1 MDNIPVKLFFS
12 PTQKDKKADLIIH
25 GYVDDVMTRVM
36 DGLGIP
42 IPSPDCPDS
51 RREKSHEFTTAKKT
65 KLGKHTRQQS
75 SEDVT
80 WLKLE
85 GNYVHAEDGSK
96 NNDNDIV
103 FHDLIGVVYSYPDVL
118 WPAECHKISFTF
130 YTMQIWHYTYWVF
143 AVKNPLNALS
153 CYKTHM

>member
-1 MDNIPVKLFFS
+1 MYMTAYFPLSMDNIPVKLVFS

-25 GYVDDVMTRVM
+25 GYVDNVMTRVM

-80 WLKLE
+80 
-85 GNYVHAEDGSK
+85 
-96 NNDNDIV
+96 
-103 FHDLIGVVYSYPDVL
+103 
-118 WPAECHKISFTF
+118 
-130 YTMQIWHYTYWVF
+130 
-143 AVKNPLNALS
+143 
-153 CYKTHM
+153 